1 MMQGGSKQK
10 MLSPRCGG
18 VQKKRVS
25 PTAAPK
31 VDRKRASWNLGLE
44 KGLVE
49 LLHYHNNDC
58 YRGQNGWSSEAWN
71 RIVKMFQERFSYVSF
86 TKTQI
91 QEKEK
96 ELKRDYHLLKEAKQQ
111 SGSHFNSTLGMI
123 EADPAVWNNIITS
136 FPKAKKFQTK
146 PFPLFD
152 TLGELYDGHTAQGSL
167 NFTSAVS
174 KPSEQEQPIENEASE
189 NGDYNSA
196 LRATPQLYLDDD
208 DDDGVM
214 TLQQPSQRGAGTTSN
229 RPFASRSEKDFA
241 PPNAS
246 RVEKGSALSNARRME
261 GKKQKQD
268 NVAGMMQKYLEVRMI
283 QVEGEVADKAKAVA
297 EADDFSIKNCISHL
311 NTIEELSGEE
321 RAEAFDVFKDAQNR
335 QIFMTAEPISRL
347 IWLRKEMRK
356 ALAAAERL

>member
-1 MMQGGSKQK
+1 MFVRGSPKFNMMQGGSKQK

-123 EADPAVWNNIITS
+123 EADPAVWNNIITV
-136 FPKAKKFQTK
+136 TY
-146 PFPLFD
+146 LF
-152 TLGELYDGHTAQGSL
+152 
-167 NFTSAVS
+167 
-174 KPSEQEQPIENEASE
+174 
-189 NGDYNSA
+189 
-196 LRATPQLYLDDD
+196 LRMQAAAFSYLYLDDD